1 MSSERTPYRS
11 KTLATWLSI
20 FGGAFG
26 LHRFYLRGLGDV
38 PAWLHIVPTSLGL
51 FGVQRLE
58 TFGQDDPLVWVLLP
72 VLGLMI
78 SQGMAHAVVYG
89 LTPDERWDAR
99 HNPQWPTVSTAWG
112 PVLGVILALMLGAG
126 VLMSSIAYGVQ
137 KWFEWQLQPTAAA
150 VPASLSAAR
159 SAQDFFSTT
168 PSIRLAT
175 SSQRSEIDS
184 SSS

>member
-1 MSSERTPYRS
+1 MSSERPPYRS
-11 KTLATWLSI
+11 KTLATWLSV

-58 TFGQDDPLVWVLLP
+58 AFGQDDPLVWMLLP

-89 LTPDERWDAR
+89 LTPDERWDER
-99 HNPQWPTVSTAWG
+99 HNPRWPPVSTAWG
-112 PVLGVILALMLGAG
+112 PVLGVILAVMLGAG
-126 VLMSSIAYGVQ
+126 VLMSSIAYSVQ
-137 KWFEWQLQPTAAA
+137 KWFEWQLQPAATASPTRDT
-150 VPASLSAAR
+150 PAQR
-159 SAQDFFSTT
+159 AQDFFNTT
-168 PSIRLAT
+168 PSMRLAT
-175 SSQRSEIDS
+175 SSHRSEIDS
-184 SSS
+184 SNS